1 VKSFGASNARE
12 KAVQVDLGF
21 VSTIA
26 IEMIQDSNSIMMMG
40 ELGLGRTKVYAL
52 KEKEDR

>member
-1 VKSFGASNARE
+1 MKSFGASNARE

-26 IEMIQDSNSIMMMG
+26 IEMIQDSNSILMMG